1 MLDRKVEDY
10 DASEELLIDRK
21 KQAKGMVVLQG
32 IFGIFTLL
40 IGLLTL
46 HTPGM
51 KIIDGLV
58 LMILSLIPMML
69 FVGYYLKVGNYDV
82 LIRLER
88 QNIENDDHF
97 IYKNRIYTKTKKKN
111 KKVKKT
117 EVKKQ

>member
-69 FVGYYLKVGNYDV
+69 FVGYYFKVGNYDV

-88 QNIENDDHF
+88 QKSEHKKRE
-97 IYKNRIYTKTKKKN
+97 YKKTKKE
-111 KKVKKT
+111 KK
-117 EVKKQ
+117 EVKKS